1 MNEHEKEQAL
11 KLSALYKELAEKDA
25 HFQYDDSKVGWVK
38 VKSAPH
44 LFSTLSRWRVAEP
57 MGNEE

>member
-11 KLSALYKELAEKDA
+11 KLSALYKELADKGTY
-25 HFQYDDSKVGWVK
+25 FQYDDCKVSWVN